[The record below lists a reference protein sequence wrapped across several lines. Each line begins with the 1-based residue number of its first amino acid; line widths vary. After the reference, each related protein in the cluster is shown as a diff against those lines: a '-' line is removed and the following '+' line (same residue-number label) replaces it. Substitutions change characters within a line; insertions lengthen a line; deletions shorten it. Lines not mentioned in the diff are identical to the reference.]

1 MGNEFIKTVTRTVRN
16 WYIPLIIG
24 ILFIVI
30 GIFCFISPMVSY
42 FTFSLIF
49 SVSFL
54 FSGILEIVFSITNR
68 KEIDNWGWTLAFGI
82 ITFIIGLLLV
92 LNPRITMLSLPYFIG
107 FLMLFRS
114 IFAMSLAIDL
124 KNYYVLNWGYLLA
137 IAILGIIFSFILL
150 LNPLFGGI
158 AITLLLGFTFL
169 ASGCHS
175 IYLSF
180 ELKRLK
186 KYADKIPDEL
196 KERYENIKRE
206 IQEKIWE

>member
-1 MGNEFIKTVTRTVRN
+1 MENDFIKTVTHTIKH

-24 ILFIVI
+24 IMFIII
-30 GIFCFISPMVSY
+30 GIFCFVSPLTSY
-42 FTFSLIF
+42 LTFSLIF
-49 SVSFL
+49 SISFL

-169 ASGCHS
+169 ASGCYS

-186 KYADKIPDEL
+186 KYTDKIPDEL